1 MLWLPGCG
9 GCRKSWRRNI
19 CSDSNLEEQQDA
31 TIESVGGSKV
41 YNYCYAFNGFA
52 ARMTAADAE
61 APRSRPADS

>member
-9 GCRKSWRRNI
+9 GCRKNSRRI
-19 CSDSNLEEQQDA
+19 TCSDSNLEKQQDA

-52 ARMTAADAE
+52 ARMTADDAE
-61 APRSRPADS
+61 ALRSRPADS